1 MTFTS
6 RISKYQ
12 RLSRLGH
19 LEDYLEEGTVDPA
32 TLDTGLRR
40 KLEEVQVEAGIEEV
54 WPRRSRREWGRRRSW
69 RRRICRRMLTSEGC
83 RGYIRIFPKNVD
95 PKV

>member
-54 WPRRSRREWGRRRSW
+54 MEKFVAKEEQ
-69 RRRICRRMLTSEGC
+69 EGA
-83 RGYIRIFPKNVD
+83 GEEEELEEED
-95 PKV
+95 MSTDADE

>member
-32 TLDTGLRR
+32 TLDTELRR

-54 WPRRSRREWGRRRSW
+54 MEKFVAKEEQ
-69 RRRICRRMLTSEGC
+69 EGA
-83 RGYIRIFPKNVD
+83 GEEEELEEED
-95 PKV
+95 MSTDADE

>member
-1 MTFTS
+1 M
-6 RISKYQ
+6 
-12 RLSRLGH
+12 SRLGH

-54 WPRRSRREWGRRRSW
+54 MEKFVAKEEQ
-69 RRRICRRMLTSEGC
+69 EGA
-83 RGYIRIFPKNVD
+83 GEEEELEEED
-95 PKV
+95 MSTDADE

>member
-54 WPRRSRREWGRRRSW
+54 MEEFVAKEEQ
-69 RRRICRRMLTSEGC
+69 EGA
-83 RGYIRIFPKNVD
+83 GEEEELEEEEMSTD
-95 PKV
+95 ADE

>member
-32 TLDTGLRR
+32 TLDTELRR
-40 KLEEVQVEAGIEEV
+40 KLEEVPVEAGIEEV
-54 WPRRSRREWGRRRSW
+54 MEKFVAKEEQ
-69 RRRICRRMLTSEGC
+69 EGA
-83 RGYIRIFPKNVD
+83 GEEEELEEED
-95 PKV
+95 MSTDADE

>member
-54 WPRRSRREWGRRRSW
+54 MEEFVAKEEQ
-69 RRRICRRMLTSEGC
+69 EGA
-83 RGYIRIFPKNVD
+83 GEEEELEEED
-95 PKV
+95 MSTDADE

>member
-12 RLSRLGH
+12 RLCRLGH

-54 WPRRSRREWGRRRSW
+54 MEEFVAKEEQ
-69 RRRICRRMLTSEGC
+69 EGA
-83 RGYIRIFPKNVD
+83 GEEEELEEED
-95 PKV
+95 MSTDADE